1 MAIKN
6 SLHQHYHFIKQLAPA
21 LHNWLNG
28 ATCIG
33 AYTLSKQ
40 ELLICFS
47 KNNQSINIK
56 VIAKFQS
63 GFLLFD
69 EVPFNKGSNAQ
80 SCFETLTNKQ
90 VIEVKPHHYNRSFSI
105 IFNNQAQLIIKCY
118 EALINAVLVE
128 NNEVIDVFRES
139 ILNDWQYNQQ
149 EFHVTNQELISK
161 IDAVNWEDNQFF
173 IVQQLHSFAL
183 LLAPHAQAVVVLN
196 TANPLEAS
204 TVFAK
209 YTLSALSFNEAKA
222 SRLASLQGEI
232 KKLTQQIKLT
242 QQNLETL
249 KHQSPFEEVGHL
261 IMANLHLITKG
272 QEQIELFNFYK
283 NQPIT
288 VKIKSTLTPAE
299 NAAYYYRKAKNKKIE
314 TEQMEQK
321 LSNMQQ
327 KLVLLENTFKQLSE
341 AQHSKQLKIYTK
353 EKKQDAP
360 FPFKKFFFEEFEIW
374 VGKNAA
380 NNDLLTQ
387 KYAHKNDLWL
397 HAKDVSGSHVII
409 KHKAGKTMSNALIA
423 FTAAIAAYYSKHK
436 GNALAP
442 VSYTLKKFVRKPKG
456 FEPGQVVIDREEVI
470 MIEPGLPKT

>member
-21 LHNWLNG
+21 IHNWLNG

-47 KNNQSINIK
+47 KNNQSFNIK

-69 EVPFNKGSNAQ
+69 EMPFNKGSNAQ

-90 VIEVKPHHYNRSFSI
+90 VIEVKHHHYNRSFAI
-105 IFNNQAQLIIKCY
+105 HFDNQVQLIIKCY
-118 EALINAVLVE
+118 EALVNVVLVE
-128 NNEVIDVFRES
+128 NNKVIDVFRES
-139 ILNDWQYNQQ
+139 ILNDWQYNQE
-149 EFHVTNQELISK
+149 EFHVTQQELIAK
-161 IDAVNWEDNQFF
+161 IDAVKWESNQF
-173 IVQQLHSFAL
+173 VVAQQLDVFTL
-183 LLAPHAQAVVVLN
+183 LLTTDTNATVVLN

-209 YTLSALSFNEAKA
+209 YTLSALSFNQAKA
-222 SRLASLQGEI
+222 SRLASLNGEI
-232 KKLTQQIKLT
+232 KKLTQQIKLN
-242 QQNLETL
+242 QLGLETL
-249 KHQSPFEEVGHL
+249 KHQSPFEEIGHL

-272 QEQIELFNFYK
+272 LEQVEVFNFYQ
-283 NQPIT
+283 NTPIT
-288 VKIKSTLTPAE
+288 IKLKPNLSPAD
-299 NAAYYYRKAKNKKIE
+299 NAAYYYRKAKNKNIEIKQIEHKIG
-314 TEQMEQK
+314 
-321 LSNMQQ
+321 NMQQ
-327 KLVLLENTFKQLSE
+327 KLILFEHTLKSITE
-341 AQHSKQLKIYTK
+341 AQHLKQLKIYTK
-353 EKKQDAP
+353 ENKQEPP
-360 FPFKKFFFEEFEIW
+360 FPFKKFLFEEFEIW

-409 KHKAGKTMSNALIA
+409 KHKAGKPMSYALIA
-423 FTAAIAAYYSKHK
+423 FAAAIAAYYSKHK

-442 VSYTLKKFVRKPKG
+442 VSYTPKKFVRKPKG